1 MLLKPL
7 PYLQAIRYR
16 RIIAETDLL
25 DTELTALRNRFVV
38 RGYPVALLDF
48 SFDKAKLL
56 SRQSTL
62 QYKDTNVKRDAFN
75 SFLGGRTFLPL
86 IITYHSLYDQNNLR
100 KFINESW
107 QNTILEDENLNTAFN
122 NELPQIVYKRGKT
135 LANVLTSTKF
145 AQSTILDQLNL
156 DNINILQ
163 ELEQEN
169 NLLLGYNTDPNSIEK
184 VNQCNHVRCGCFHHL
199 AVTSTFYNSDKT
211 SSFNIPNQFNYN
223 SKDLVYIVSCAKC
236 NKLYVGQTTW
246 MLKERLNNHRSDIK
260 SNKNTAVSKHF
271 NDIGHALKDLRIT
284 PIFSL
289 AGLALHERF
298 TV

>member
-211 SSFNIPNQFNYN
+211 SSFNIPTQFN
-223 SKDLVYIVSCAKC
+223 C
-236 NKLYVGQTTW
+236 
-246 MLKERLNNHRSDIK
+246 
-260 SNKNTAVSKHF
+260 
-271 NDIGHALKDLRIT
+271 
-284 PIFSL
+284 
-289 AGLALHERF
+289 
-298 TV
+298 